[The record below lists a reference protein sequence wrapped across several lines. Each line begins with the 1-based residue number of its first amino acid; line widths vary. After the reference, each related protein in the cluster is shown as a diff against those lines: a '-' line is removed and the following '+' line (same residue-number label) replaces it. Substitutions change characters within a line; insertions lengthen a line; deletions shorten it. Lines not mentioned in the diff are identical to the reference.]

1 MYWNETVYLSGLLPL
16 KPGQTMAAGFLRRT
30 GLRNALCEVMETWD
44 ASQRSDATILCGVST
59 YRHHDIERLY
69 LWRRRSE
76 YLRDQQ
82 PTNRQA

>member
-1 MYWNETVYLSGLLPL
+1 MSDRKGSRERKRNRSSSKGESVQMYWNETVYLSGLLPL

-59 YRHHDIERLY
+59 Y
-69 LWRRRSE
+69 
-76 YLRDQQ
+76 
-82 PTNRQA
+82 